1 MYRSYHRIKHE
12 CAGHT
17 TGLNTSVHVISQDQT
32 RVYRSYHRTKHE
44 CTGQI
49 TGPNTSVQVTP
60 QDQTRVC
67 RSDHR
72 TKHECSTG
80 HITGRPNTSV
90 QVTPQDQTR
99 MCRSDHRNKHE
110 CTGQITEPDTSE
122 QIRRQDK
129 TRDYWPT
136 DLLPTRAKTMDLY
149 IRDICCVGGLLA
161 ATRSSYSSTPSRT
174 LSMKRVVG
182 NPDAHSNLCRL
193 ANFAACSFSCRS
205 V

>member
-32 RVYRSYHRTKHE
+32 RVYRSYHRTEHECADQITGPNTSVVQVRSQDDQTRVCRSHHRTKHE
-44 CTGQI
+44 CAGQI

-60 QDQTRVC
+60 QDKTRVC
-67 RSDHR
+67 
-72 TKHECSTG
+72 
-80 HITGRPNTSV
+80 
-90 QVTPQDQTR
+90 
-99 MCRSDHRNKHE
+99 
-110 CTGQITEPDTSE
+110 
-122 QIRRQDK
+122 
-129 TRDYWPT
+129 WPT
-136 DLLPTRAKTMDLY
+136 DL
-149 IRDICCVGGLLA
+149 RDICCVGRLLA

>member
-1 MYRSYHRIKHE
+1 MRACVCACVRVCVCE
-12 CAGHT
+12 CVCRVGHGKRLVSTQMSVDRVTGRTVSRWRGAGRELDT
-17 TGLNTSVHVISQDQT
+17 WPLQEMSLLQRWLQLQQV
-32 RVYRSYHRTKHE
+32 RT
-44 CTGQI
+44 
-49 TGPNTSVQVTP
+49 

-72 TKHECSTG
+72 TKHECASHTTG
-80 HITGRPNTSV
+80 PNTSV
-90 QVTPQDQTR
+90 VQVRSQDQTR
-99 MCRSDHRNKHE
+99 VCRSDDWTKHE
-110 CTGQITEPDTSE
+110 TTGQLICS
-122 QIRRQDK
+122 QRMS
-129 TRDYWPT
+129 
-136 DLLPTRAKTMDLY
+136 KTMDLY

-182 NPDAHSNLCRL
+182 NPDAYSNLCRL

>member
-1 MYRSYHRIKHE
+1 MYRSYHRTEHE
-12 CAGHT
+12 CA
-17 TGLNTSVHVISQDQT
+17 D
-32 RVYRSYHRTKHE
+32 
-44 CTGQI
+44 QI
-49 TGPNTSVQVTP
+49 TGPNTSVVQVRSQDDQTRVCRSHHRTKHECAGQITGTNTSVQVRS

-80 HITGRPNTSV
+80 QITGPNTSV
-90 QVTPQDQTR
+90 QVRP
-99 MCRSDHRNKHE
+99 
-110 CTGQITEPDTSE
+110 
-122 QIRRQDK
+122 QDK
-129 TRDYWPT
+129 TRVCWPT
-136 DLLPTRAKTMDLY
+136 DL
-149 IRDICCVGGLLA
+149 RDICCVGRLLA

>member
-1 MYRSYHRIKHE
+1 MYRSLRP
-12 CAGHT
+12 
-17 TGLNTSVHVISQDQT
+17 NTSVQVNTGPNTRVQVTPQDQT
-32 RVYRSYHRTKHE
+32 RVCRSDHRTKHVCAGLITGPNTSVVQVISQDDQTRVCRSHHRTKHE

-49 TGPNTSVQVTP
+49 TGPNTSVQV
-60 QDQTRVC
+60 
-67 RSDHR
+67 R
-72 TKHECSTG
+72 T
-80 HITGRPNTSV
+80 
-90 QVTPQDQTR
+90 
-99 MCRSDHRNKHE
+99 KHE